1 MMVPDKQALHLADFV
16 FERMQPCASHR
27 VPVFDRQPPAA
38 KGFRI
43 PTRESGQLVIEMLE
57 RQIDSQFV
65 RVLLKESAGLLEI
78 LGSFRLNQFHHDNHL
93 SLKPAVK
100 RLRSIPVDL
109 APMTDFPQV
118 ESSGSSCRW
127 TEPFRNPIARP
138 IPGCRRWEI
147 ASRWREGLATNN
159 AHLGDRPS

>member
-27 VPVFDRQPPAA
+27 FPVFDRQQQAA

-65 RVLLKESAGLLEI
+65 RVLLKERAGLLEI

-100 RLRSIPVDL
+100 RAAANS
-109 APMTDFPQV
+109 
-118 ESSGSSCRW
+118 
-127 TEPFRNPIARP
+127 ARP
-138 IPGCRRWEI
+138 C
-147 ASRWREGLATNN
+147 SD
-159 AHLGDRPS
+159 DRLPTSGKQWIIMPV